1 MGAGLVAIDCHAAI
15 DGGFVYG
22 RASRLDLL
30 DIVATNCSAATG
42 KGGAVYVE
50 SMYHVTLRNPTLRA
64 NTAFEGGAL
73 YARSCGVAASRQRY
87 MSTDWRFRGVRVF
100 DGLLADN
107 GAHVGVS
114 MAGGRMRKC
123 NAKSVYSIIIIIG
136 EYGLFAI
143 QGAVAG
149 SDQSL
154 LFAVKTEFRDN
165 YNFGGGGRRGS
176 LSAFLPDA
184 IFVQCDLSTSVEDS
198 PDGSMIVAQRLVVD
212 DTIVGPV
219 NQGAAVALL
228 NATDAM
234 RGGGFPGDSY
244 RILVR
249 NSDLSGLE
257 VFRRDD
263 PSASSTWDFAQCH
276 PLNQTPR
283 KPSIATSNY
292 HLATEEGL
300 PSLASA
306 SPIPLAYSPVCPADA
321 ECSDS
326 LSTFSITCICSSA
339 SSAFPSVY
347 NELAS
352 CQTYVSSGATLR
364 GVSIVLLVCSL
375 GRLRN

>member
-87 MSTDWRFRGVRVF
+87 MSMDWRFRGVRVF

-107 GAHVGVS
+107 GAHVG
-114 MAGGRMRKC
+114 
-123 NAKSVYSIIIIIG
+123 
-136 EYGLFAI
+136 
-143 QGAVAG
+143 GAVAG

-234 RGGGFPGDSY
+234 RGGGFQGDSY

-263 PSASSTWDFAQCH
+263 PSASSTRWDFAQCH

-292 HLATEEGL
+292 HLATEGGL

>member
-1 MGAGLVAIDCHAAI
+1 MLLRPRFGRYDGSGSAADPGSSRGGALLIEAESTFVGAGLVAIDCHAAI

-87 MSTDWRFRGVRVF
+87 TSTDWRFRGVRVF

-123 NAKSVYSIIIIIG
+123 DAKSVYSIIIIIG

-154 LFAVKTEFRDN
+154 LFAVQTEFRDN

-234 RGGGFPGDSY
+234 RGGGFRGDSY

-249 NSDLSGLE
+249 NSDLSG
-257 VFRRDD
+257 
-263 PSASSTWDFAQCH
+263 
-276 PLNQTPR
+276 
-283 KPSIATSNY
+283 
-292 HLATEEGL
+292 
-300 PSLASA
+300 
-306 SPIPLAYSPVCPADA
+306 
-321 ECSDS
+321 
-326 LSTFSITCICSSA
+326 
-339 SSAFPSVY
+339 AFFY
-347 NELAS
+347 E
-352 CQTYVSSGATLR
+352 
-364 GVSIVLLVCSL
+364 
-375 GRLRN
+375 